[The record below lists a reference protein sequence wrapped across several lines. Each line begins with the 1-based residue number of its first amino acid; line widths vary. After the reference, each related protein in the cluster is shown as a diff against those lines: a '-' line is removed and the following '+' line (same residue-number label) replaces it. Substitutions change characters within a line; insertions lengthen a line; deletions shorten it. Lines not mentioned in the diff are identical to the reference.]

1 MNTPFNEDPAVKAEP
16 DIYINFLNTEDL
28 DGFKEKTDQLRVN
41 LHNNDLENALRCI
54 NELNKINDQNLF
66 KTIGKITRGLHNAIS
81 DLQVSSANS
90 NESTKNKTR
99 AGLEYVINVTD
110 DAARKTLDMT
120 ERSQG
125 ELAKLKANIALQDQ
139 LVAALQKSA
148 ENSGQGAAGSS
159 AAELASQYQALA
171 QANGASL
178 KEINSSVTEIVLAQ
192 NFQDL
197 ASQSISKAITL
208 IRGVETSLIT
218 LTKHANLLR
227 QLSQF
232 SSNPQLFNQAD
243 SEELTNSIDSLELDA
258 SPEHMD
264 QQDVDSLL
272 SSLGF

>member
-1 MNTPFNEDPAVKAEP
+1 MKAEP

-28 DGFKEKTDQLRVN
+28 DGFKEKTDQLRIN
-41 LHNNDLENALRCI
+41 LHNNDIENALRCI
-54 NELNKINDQNLF
+54 NELNRINDQNLF
-66 KTIGKITRGLHNAIS
+66 RTIGKITRGLHDAIS
-81 DLQVSSANS
+81 DLQISAADES
-90 NESTKNKTR
+90 ASTKNKTR
-99 AGLEYVINVTD
+99 AGLEYVISVTD

-120 ERSQG
+120 ELSQA
-125 ELAKLKANIALQDQ
+125 ELAKVNANITLQDK
-139 LVAALQKSA
+139 LVADMQNASGTSA
-148 ENSGQGAAGSS
+148 D
-159 AAELASQYQALA
+159 LASQYNALT
-171 QANGASL
+171 QANKVAL

-232 SSNPQLFNQAD
+232 SSNPELLNQAD
-243 SEELTNSIDSLELDA
+243 SEELTNSIDNLELDA

-264 QQDVDSLL
+264 QKDVDSLL

>member
-1 MNTPFNEDPAVKAEP
+1 VKAEP

-28 DGFKEKTDQLRVN
+28 DGFKEKTDQLRIN
-41 LHNNDLENALRCI
+41 LHNNDIENALRCI
-54 NELNKINDQNLF
+54 NELNRINDESLF
-66 KTIGKITRGLHNAIS
+66 RTIGKITRGLHNAIS
-81 DLQVSSANS
+81 DLQVSAASDT
-90 NESTKNKTR
+90 ESTKNKTR

-120 ERSQG
+120 EYSQS
-125 ELAKLKANIALQDQ
+125 ELAKITANIALQDK
-139 LVAALQKSA
+139 LVADMQ
-148 ENSGQGAAGSS
+148 NSAGSS
-159 AAELASQYQALA
+159 AANLASQYSALA
-171 QANGASL
+171 EANKTSL

-197 ASQSISKAITL
+197 ASQSISKAIML

-232 SSNPQLFNQAD
+232 SSNPELLNKAD
-243 SEELTNSIDSLELDA
+243 SEELTNSIDNLELDA

>member
-1 MNTPFNEDPAVKAEP
+1 MKPEP

-41 LHNNDLENALRCI
+41 LHNNDIENALRCI

-81 DLQVSSANS
+81 DLQVSAASD

-120 ERSQG
+120 EFSQS
-125 ELAKLKANIALQDQ
+125 ELAKITANIALQDK
-139 LVAALQKSA
+139 LVADMQNSA
-148 ENSGQGAAGSS
+148 GTS
-159 AAELASQYQALA
+159 AANLTSQYNALA
-171 QANGASL
+171 QANKVSL

-197 ASQSISKAITL
+197 ASQSISKAIML

-232 SSNPQLFNQAD
+232 SSNPELLNQAD
-243 SEELTNSIDSLELDA
+243 SEELTNSIDNLELDA

>member
-1 MNTPFNEDPAVKAEP
+1 MKSEP

-41 LHNNDLENALRCI
+41 LHNNDIENALRCI

-66 KTIGKITRGLHNAIS
+66 KTIGKITRGLHDAIS
-81 DLQVSSANS
+81 DLKVSATSDT
-90 NESTKNKTR
+90 ESTKNKTR
-99 AGLEYVINVTD
+99 AGLEYVISVTD

-120 ERSQG
+120 EQSQS
-125 ELAKLKANIALQDQ
+125 ELAKINANIALQDE
-139 LVAALQKSA
+139 LVADLRKSA
-148 ENSGQGAAGSS
+148 VDAA
-159 AAELASQYQALA
+159 AAQFATQYDALA
-171 QANGASL
+171 QANKASL
-178 KEINSSVTEIVLAQ
+178 KEINASVTEIVLAQ

-197 ASQSISKAITL
+197 ASQSISKAIML

-232 SSNPQLFNQAD
+232 SSNPELLNQAD
-243 SEELTNSIDSLELDA
+243 SEELSNSLDNLELDA